1 MASLLSRT
9 GKYKSS
15 WMHFHHSHRGYFTGS
30 RYSGYVNYFHN
41 ENLFGFVVREDAP
54 EREYYFHVTDLHAE
68 NIPRVRYAK
77 FPENN
82 CIFNITIF

>member
-1 MASLLSRT
+1 MATLLQRSS
-9 GKYKSS
+9 KYKSS
-15 WMHFHHSHRGYFTGS
+15 WLHYQSFRNYFTGS

-68 NIPRVRYAK
+68 NIPRVRYVEISRK
-77 FPENN
+77 
-82 CIFNITIF
+82 